1 MAELILLTCSGAVA
15 ELRLNRPEKRNAL
28 DGAMLKALA
37 RLCGRIERDDAVRAV
52 LLSGEGSAFCAG
64 GDIDAWSGT
73 GPDEFGRHWIRDGH
87 AVLESLAR
95 LRQPVIAVL
104 DGDALGGGLELAA
117 CADYRVAEAHVRI
130 GQPETSL
137 GIIPGWSGTQR
148 LSRRFGAQLVRRMA
162 LFGDVFSAEEAL
174 AMGIVDVVA
183 PAGEGMAAAREIAGR
198 VAGRGARAT
207 ELVKMVI
214 NAAEGEEGGRVVEA
228 LAGTIAAASPE
239 LAEGLAAFR
248 VRRRSRSDGAKE
260 RGGRDSA

>member
-1 MAELILLTCSGAVA
+1 M
-15 ELRLNRPEKRNAL
+15 P
-28 DGAMLKALA
+28 
-37 RLCGRIERDDAVRAV
+37 
-52 LLSGEGSAFCAG
+52 
-64 GDIDAWSGT
+64 
-73 GPDEFGRHWIRDGH
+73 
-87 AVLESLAR
+87 
-95 LRQPVIAVL
+95 
-104 DGDALGGGLELAA
+104 

-174 AMGIVDVVA
+174 ALGIVDVVA
-183 PAGEGMAAAREIAGR
+183 PAGEGMAAARAIAGR
-198 VAGRGARAT
+198 VAARGARAT
-207 ELVKMVI
+207 ELAKMAI

-248 VRRRSRSDGAKE
+248 ARRRFRSDGAKE
-260 RGGRDSA
+260 RGGHDSA